1 MAPVNPM
8 SYEGK
13 QAVLDVIKREA
24 GEFFRLAEDPNNWNL
39 QTRCTEWEV
48 RDLVGHMID
57 VTEGYL
63 DRWDKAKK
71 GEKADVL
78 PLTNMAHLLNKG
90 AQSFRTLSRSDA
102 LERLHSDYDQ
112 MMATFESLS
121 EEDWNKF
128 MVTHGYMGPLPTF
141 FYPAFHVMDYGV
153 HTWDIHYGLGQKT
166 RRLDPRT
173 SGVLIP
179 YMLYALM
186 PNTVDANASQGVDIT
201 YGLDIAGEWG
211 GKWKVTAKDGKWQA
225 TPDDGSFAGCDAIF
239 EYDPSD
245 FVLTCYG
252 RFPGGAARGD
262 EAVIEKARHLFFAI

>member
-13 QAVLDVIKREA
+13 QTVLDVIKREA

-201 YGLDIAGEWG
+201 YGLDIVGEWG
-211 GKWKVTAKDGKWQA
+211 GKWKVTAKDGKWQP